1 MPFEKDQSKNDEW
14 AQFMAGIGKDVF
26 TSEDIYITMRFSDLR
41 IEEMFPATLSFGNSR
56 MFLYTG
62 IAQCQRMSE
71 ALTKYKKAN
80 YKVEEMSEDDRR
92 LLPEGSVTENLVT
105 TIDKSGEKKEEKN
118 ICRATF
124 DQNYRGQR
132 GLTILSD
139 TPPIDALCECE
150 NPAELVIQITSGIER
165 KTETKGIRGPRWEPQ
180 EVDDFLEK
188 WEKYDMTKEP
198 YDKANLPVILNELA
212 PYNQNLMWWAMAWEP
227 IQRAH
232 YNLLYAVNS
241 RTFKGFIELG
251 KNLYD
256 RAHEVAVG
264 QHRRW
269 PWSKGQKPEP
279 EQ

>member
-1 MPFEKDQSKNDEW
+1 MPFDKDTGRNDEW

-26 TSEDIYITMRFSDLR
+26 TSEDIYLTMRFSDLR

-62 IAQCQRMSE
+62 IAQCQRMAE
-71 ALTKYKKAN
+71 ALKKYKAAE
-80 YKVEEMSEDDRR
+80 YGVEKMSEDDRR
-92 LLPEGSVTENLVT
+92 LLPEGSVTENTVT
-105 TIDKSGEKKEEKN
+105 TIDKTNEKTEEKN
-118 ICRATF
+118 ICRETF
-124 DQNYRGQR
+124 EQNYRGQK
-132 GLTILSD
+132 GLTIVSD
-139 TPPIDALCECE
+139 QPEIDSLCECGK
-150 NPAELVIQITSGIER
+150 PAELVVRIRSGALV
-165 KTETKGIRGPRWEPQ
+165 KTETKGIRGPKWEPQ

-188 WEKYDMTKEP
+188 WAKYKTSKEP
-198 YDKANLPVILNELA
+198 YDKDNLPVILNDLA

-264 QHRRW
+264 RHRRW
-269 PWSKGQKPEP
+269 PWAKKGEEQP

>member
-1 MPFEKDQSKNDEW
+1 
-14 AQFMAGIGKDVF
+14 MAGIGKDVF

-71 ALTKYKKAN
+71 ALKKYKTAGYDAEK
-80 YKVEEMSEDDRR
+80 MSEDDRR
-92 LLPEGSVTENLVT
+92 LLPEGSVTEKIET
-105 TIDKSGEKKEEKN
+105 TIDKTNETTVEKYL
-118 ICRATF
+118 CRETF
-124 DQNYRGQR
+124 NLEYRGTK
-132 GLTILSD
+132 GVKILVIE
-139 TPPIDALCECE
+139 PPIDSLCECGK
-150 NPAELVIQITSGIER
+150 PAEITVEFKTGAEK

-180 EVDDFLEK
+180 EVDDFLKK
-188 WEKYDMTKEP
+188 WEKYHMDKEP
-198 YDKANLPVILNELA
+198 YDRENLPVILNDLA